1 MPTDSR
7 ACACLDTRASLRS
20 ARQAHAL
27 HNPTQR
33 KEELQQK
40 RRLKYGV
47 ARRLSAIP
55 AFLYAAAVLVAFA
68 HLLNHFGAYFPHKHA
83 FVPAV
88 EVVEQEQFF
97 IFLPDSRYYVLVH
110 NVGNKVLI

>member
-1 MPTDSR
+1 MLTDSR

-33 KEELQQK
+33 KEKLQQK

-55 AFLYAAAVLVAFA
+55 AFLYAAAFSVAFP
-68 HLLNHFGAYFPHKHA
+68 HLRYDFGAYFTHKHA
-83 FVPAV
+83 FIPAV
-88 EVVEQEQFF
+88 EIV
-97 IFLPDSRYYVLVH
+97 
-110 NVGNKVLI
+110 K